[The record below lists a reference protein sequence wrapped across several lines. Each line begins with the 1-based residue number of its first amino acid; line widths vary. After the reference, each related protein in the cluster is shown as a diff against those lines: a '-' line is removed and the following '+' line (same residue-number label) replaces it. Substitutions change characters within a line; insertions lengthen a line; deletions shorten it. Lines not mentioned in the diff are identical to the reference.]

1 MYYYFAVLKKYADFT
16 GRARRQE
23 YWMFTLFNAIIT
35 IVLDIIDSITEVPVL
50 VGLYTL
56 ATIVPIWAVT
66 ARRLHD
72 INRSGWWQ
80 LLAIIPIVGQII
92 VFIWLITIGTQ
103 GENQYG
109 ADPLQEEA

>member
-16 GRARRQE
+16 GRARRKE
-23 YWMFTLFNAIIT
+23 YWMFTLFNAIIVT
-35 IVLDIIDSITEVPVL
+35 VLELIGFSILLGLYSLATLVPV
-50 VGLYTL
+50 
-56 ATIVPIWAVT
+56 WAVT

-80 LLAIIPIVGQII
+80 LLSLIPIVGQII

-109 ADPLQEEA
+109 ADPLQE